1 MGERFVMDV
10 SCLFQPCNMVE
21 KVTMVVSCL
30 FHAVYKTASWNE
42 CPILGKSV
50 HLSKSLES
58 VINLFMNFAATN
70 FLENVIRFCNYDVF
84 KLMVIVSR

>member
-1 MGERFVMDV
+1 M
-10 SCLFQPCNMVE
+10 LFAASSGYQGIRETYFIWRTISYSLLQMHPE
-21 KVTMVVSCL
+21 K
-30 FHAVYKTASWNE
+30 HRTASWNE

-84 KLMVIVSR
+84 KLMVIVQ